1 LKFKIPK
8 ELLELARAHAE
19 QRGMTIEEYLE
30 EFIGLLNEAKTKGNM
45 ELDTKSIQD
54 ALQAYSKL

>member
-1 LKFKIPK
+1 MKFKIPQ
-8 ELLELARAHAE
+8 ELLEVARAHAE

-30 EFIGLLNEAKTKGNM
+30 EFIGLLNEAKTNGNM
-45 ELDTKSIQD
+45 ELDSKSIQN

>member
-1 LKFKIPK
+1 MKFKIPK

>member
-1 LKFKIPK
+1 LKFKIPQ
-8 ELLELARAHAE
+8 ELLELARVHAE